1 MSDRERDPRS
11 EPEETAPRLEEPVAG
26 DEELGIDG
34 PLRRNRWLLAVIG
47 VLLIGIPLTRILD
60 TYRGIILEVRGGEM
74 LVAFE
79 RTSPEWLAAI
89 EAAPGTVVEKR
100 TGAWQPV
107 PVRQAPEDEPLLV
120 FWRRYSDAYEG
131 RIIQISPPQNDGD
144 PQPVVIQTTDGRK
157 VEWTDMQA
165 DTKVGQRV
173 VKKAG
178 TWDPVVD
185 QAQRR

>member
-1 MSDRERDPRS
+1 
-11 EPEETAPRLEEPVAG
+11 
-26 DEELGIDG
+26 
-34 PLRRNRWLLAVIG
+34 
-47 VLLIGIPLTRILD
+47 
-60 TYRGIILEVRGGEM
+60 
-74 LVAFE
+74 
-79 RTSPEWLAAI
+79 
-89 EAAPGTVVEKR
+89 VVEKR
-100 TGAWQPV
+100 AGTWQPV
-107 PVRQAPEDEPLLV
+107 PVRKAPEDEPLLV

-131 RIIQISPPQNDGD
+131 RIIQISPPQKDGD